1 MLVFSYQLLM
11 VTRYEKYYLSQRRV
25 KLLIFF
31 PLFQFKDEEDET
43 FIKEVNL
50 TNPIL
55 SNDTNNYLIK
65 PFEIFH
71 SNNPARFGIEIR
83 FEHHSEGIVSII
95 VNYHICGTLILV
107 SSMNFLIDPKVVP
120 GRAGLLVTV
129 LLVLTNFFASAQV
142 NNSTSH
148 VFKSL
153 TTLFQ
158 STYFSKNVP
167 H

>member
-43 FIKEVNL
+43 FIKEVII
-50 TNPIL
+50 TNSIL

-71 SNNPARFGIEIR
+71 SNDPARFGIEIR

-142 NNSTSH
+142 S
-148 VFKSL
+148 KS
-153 TTLFQ
+153 
-158 STYFSKNVP
+158 KII
-167 H
+167 

>member
-1 MLVFSYQLLM
+1 M
-11 VTRYEKYYLSQRRV
+11 

>member
-1 MLVFSYQLLM
+1 M

-71 SNNPARFGIEIR
+71 SNDPARFGIEIR

-142 NNSTSH
+142 NHSTARIKI
-148 VFKSL
+148 VL
-153 TTLFQ
+153 T
-158 STYFSKNVP
+158 YISKY
-167 H
+167 

>member
-1 MLVFSYQLLM
+1 MKNIILA
-11 VTRYEKYYLSQRRV
+11 RRRV
-25 KLLIFF
+25 TLLIFF
-31 PLFQFKDEEDET
+31 SLFQFKDEEDET
-43 FIKEVNL
+43 FIKAINL
-50 TNPIL
+50 TNPKL

-65 PFEIFH
+65 PFRIFH
-71 SNNPARFGIEIR
+71 SNNPARFRIEIR

-142 NNSTSH
+142 NHSTAH
-148 VFKSL
+148 VFKFL
-153 TTLFQ
+153 TTLFHR
-158 STYFSKNVP
+158 FSKSYTLKADNKIQM
-167 H
+167 